1 MKNHSFAKFLC
12 LSITCM
18 YGFMMVGCDEPKTT
32 PNPEATTHDDGH
44 NDDGHDH
51 NDDGHDHDDDGH
63 DHEDDH
69 DHDADAHDHPAHGIR
84 GGHLIELSGDKD
96 VEVQFADD
104 KDMFTVFVADAVKPD
119 TVTKVAMT
127 TDIAGKMSDYT
138 FEKTETPDGL
148 VYRITDPLLST
159 AVKMGDVVKTTLV
172 ITTAEGELTGVYK
185 HHAH

>member
-1 MKNHSFAKFLC
+1 
-12 LSITCM
+12 
-18 YGFMMVGCDEPKTT
+18 
-32 PNPEATTHDDGH
+32 
-44 NDDGHDH
+44 
-51 NDDGHDHDDDGH
+51 
-63 DHEDDH
+63 
-69 DHDADAHDHPAHGIR
+69 
-84 GGHLIELSGDKD
+84 
-96 VEVQFADD
+96 
-104 KDMFTVFVADAVKPD
+104 
-119 TVTKVAMT
+119 MT